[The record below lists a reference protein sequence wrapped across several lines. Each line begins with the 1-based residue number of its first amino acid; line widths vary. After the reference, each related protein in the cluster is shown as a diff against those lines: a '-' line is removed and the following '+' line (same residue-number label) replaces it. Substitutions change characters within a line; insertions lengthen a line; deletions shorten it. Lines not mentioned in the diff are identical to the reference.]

1 MDARLRL
8 PTKWALTFLVLGVAL
23 TFAKSAAGR
32 ADTLLGDFIGDLGG
46 VFAGVLFAGAGL
58 SAVNG
63 WLAKPHWVRRTH
75 PAAHDQMRQ
84 VINELAGLGEC
95 CLKLVDPRD
104 MPHANIRLV
113 AFNLPV
119 DELTDRGFEF
129 YKAALDNT
137 QNRNDEDQA
146 AADAF
151 IVAART
157 HGDEFA
163 SRGRRCADLL
173 GKLAEKR
180 PDHGDV
186 LHNSAAHLR
195 EATDWVA
202 ELAARES
209 DTLGKERLL
218 QSLHNAVGFVVM
230 YWLQGCVNALGVVFA
245 DERRILGN
253 AAYAIYPAV
262 ESVAK
267 PPETDTAKAL
277 HG

>member
-8 PTKWALTFLVLGVAL
+8 PTKWALTFLILGIAL

-58 SAVNG
+58 SAVNS

-75 PAAHDQMRQ
+75 PAAEDQMRQ

-104 MPHANIRLV
+104 MPHGSIRLV

-119 DELTDRGFEF
+119 DELTDRGFEL
-129 YKAALDNT
+129 YKGALDKT
-137 QNRNDEDQA
+137 QARSDEDQA
-146 AADAF
+146 TADAF

-157 HGDEFA
+157 HGEEFA
-163 SRGRRCADLL
+163 SRGRRCAELL

-180 PDHGDV
+180 PDHGDA
-186 LHNSAAHLR
+186 LNNSAAHLR
-195 EATDWVA
+195 KTADWVA
-202 ELAARES
+202 ELAAREP
-209 DTLGKERLL
+209 DTLGKGQLL
-218 QSLHNAVGFVVM
+218 DYLHNAVGFVMM
-230 YWLQGCVNALGVVFA
+230 YRLQGCVNALGMVFA

-253 AAYAIYPAV
+253 AAYAIYPTVEAV
-262 ESVAK
+262 TR
-267 PPETDTAKAL
+267 PGDTDTPKAL